1 MVPNLTALRH
11 GEVFAGPPIVT
22 RAIRRKGHLRPA
34 KVETATTPMTVTL
47 SVILP
52 NYNHARFVDRALRAL
67 LAQKRAADEI
77 IVIDDGSTDDSVRII
92 DEVAARAPTIRVL
105 YNENNVGV
113 IATLQRGLE
122 AARGK
127 YVYFAASDDWVFPGF
142 FTLAL
147 RRLEAN
153 PDVGVFCGEAMLID
167 GQSNRPFAVRPAVW
181 PRMSAGPIDA
191 AEVTDLLQSTD
202 NWILTGSAVFRRECV
217 TWAGGFDP
225 RLSSFADGFVA
236 RKIAL
241 RYGFYFEP
249 KIVASWVV
257 FPDSVSRRTASDL
270 KHSKYILDT
279 IPGIIASDPGFPSWY
294 AAAFRDRWRF
304 AVCRLALQADPI
316 DRAMVLELGA
326 RSAAEKAKFEP
337 ILALLPRQPAR
348 LVILAWLWYRLR
360 PTSLMALFR
369 TMLAMRTMRLA
380 FGFRFGRIPGM
391 TATVPLPARPNSR
404 PT

>member
-1 MVPNLTALRH
+1 MN
-11 GEVFAGPPIVT
+11 
-22 RAIRRKGHLRPA
+22 
-34 KVETATTPMTVTL
+34 VTL

-52 NYNHARFVDRALRAL
+52 NYNHARFVGRALTAL
-67 LAQKRAADEI
+67 LAQERAADEI
-77 IVIDDGSTDDSVRII
+77 IVIDDGSTDHSVRVI
-92 DEVAARAPTIRVL
+92 DEFAARAPTIRVL
-105 YNENNVGV
+105 YNDKNVGV

-142 FTLAL
+142 FALAL
-147 RRLEAN
+147 RRLEAA
-153 PDVGVFCGEAMLID
+153 PGVGLFCGEAMLVD
-167 GQSNRPFAVRPAVW
+167 GQSNRPFAVRPAVR
-181 PRMSAGPIDA
+181 PRMSAGPIDPA
-191 AEVTDLLQSTD
+191 DVIELLQSTD

-217 TWAGGFDP
+217 IWAGGFDP

-270 KHSKYILDT
+270 ERSKYILNE
-279 IPGIIASDPGFPSWY
+279 IPGMIAADSGFPSWY

-304 AVCRLALQADPI
+304 AACRLALQADPI

-326 RSAAEKAKFEP
+326 GSAADKTKFET
-337 ILALLPRQPAR
+337 ILALLPRQAAR

-369 TMLAMRTMRLA
+369 TMLAMRGLRLA
-380 FGFRFGRIPGM
+380 FGFRSGRIPAM
-391 TATVPLPARPNSR
+391 TAATATPGE
-404 PT
+404 T